1 LPFFDSTTI
10 FILGG
15 LALAWLIQYYFSFRQ
30 MRRFYSRISSLRKE
44 KKGISSIGMA
54 GSAWKRRIYAVII
67 FDPANHILAVEKLS
81 GWTIF
86 ANLKPVDGLVGVAL
100 EDLFLKE
107 AELSV
112 PYNKKLFAAIQDAA
126 KHVLEMQQRKKLE
139 QSQIEEQGQLIEE
152 TAVPD
157 PDNA

>member
-1 LPFFDSTTI
+1 
-10 FILGG
+10 
-15 LALAWLIQYYFSFRQ
+15 
-30 MRRFYSRISSLRKE
+30 
-44 KKGISSIGMA
+44 MA

-67 FDPANHILAVEKLS
+67 FDQANHILAVEKLS

-126 KHVLEMQQRKKLE
+126 KHVLDMQQRKKLE